1 MSAVVA
7 AIVTLSLGACGG
19 SRTNATTTTT
29 VGRAGTSSTTNRAP
43 NAGPD
48 STAAPV
54 GGDSSAL
61 PGMPPVL
68 DSRDVYAA
76 DRPNQLSPVVRGFRP
91 LVYVPNSLSNTV
103 DVIDPATYKIV
114 EHFAVGALPQHVVP
128 AWDLKTLYVTNDDG
142 NSLTPIN
149 PATGQP
155 GTPIPVEDPYNMYFT
170 PNGKYAIVVAE
181 RLERLDFRDPHTFKL
196 VKSLRVDC
204 LGIDH
209 MDFSGNGRYLIA
221 SCEFSGKIIKVDVET
236 QRVIGTQTLNGGDAK
251 PQDVKVDPTGRTF
264 YIADMLRGGVYLVD
278 GDTFTVTGF
287 VPTGRG
293 AHGLYVS
300 RDSKALYVTN
310 RDAGTI
316 SVLDFATN
324 TVTATWMI
332 PGGSPDMGGVSADG
346 TKLWITGRYNSDVYV
361 IDTTTGAL
369 LHTIPVGSG
378 PHGLC
383 VYPQPGRYSLGH
395 TGIFR

>member
-1 MSAVVA
+1 MVVGICA
-7 AIVTLSLGACGG
+7 LGLVGCGG
-19 SRTNATTTTT
+19 SGAHTPTSTTHPSHA
-29 VGRAGTSSTTNRAP
+29 VGASVTTNRGIAVP
-43 NAGPD
+43 PSSA
-48 STAAPV
+48 V
-54 GGDSSAL
+54 GGDASAL
-61 PGMPPVL
+61 PGMPAVL
-68 DSRDVYAA
+68 DPSDIYAA
-76 DRPNQLSPVVRGFRP
+76 DRPNQLSPVVAGFRP

-103 DVIDPATYKIV
+103 DVIDPATYQIV

-128 AWDLKTLYVTNDDG
+128 AWDLQALYVTNDDS

-170 PNGKYAIVVAE
+170 PDGKYAIVVAE
-181 RLERLDFRDPHTFKL
+181 RLERLDFRDPYTFKL
-196 VKSLRVDC
+196 VKSLPVDC

-209 MDFSGNGRYLIA
+209 LDFSGNGRYLIA

-236 QRVIGTQTLNGGDAK
+236 QSVIGVRTLNNGDAK
-251 PQDVKVDPTGRTF
+251 PQDVKVDPTGHIF
-264 YIADMLRGGVYLVD
+264 YVADMIRGGVYLVD

-287 VPTGRG
+287 VATGRG

-300 RDSKALYVTN
+300 RNSKDLYVTN

-316 SVLDFATN
+316 SVLAFATN
-324 TVTATWMI
+324 TVTATWVI

-346 TKLWITGRYNSDVYV
+346 TKLWITGRYNAAVYV

-369 LHTIPVGSG
+369 LHTIHVGSG

-395 TGIFR
+395 TGVFR

>member
-1 MSAVVA
+1 VG
-7 AIVTLSLGACGG
+7 ICTLCLVACGG
-19 SRTNATTTTT
+19 SGTTVTKATTTSSL
-29 VGRAGTSSTTNRAP
+29 GGAGSFSTTTKAP
-43 NAGPD
+43 TAGLATTGAV
-48 STAAPV
+48 SA
-54 GGDSSAL
+54 GGVSSVL

-68 DSRDVYAA
+68 DPRDIYAA
-76 DRPNQLSPVVRGFRP
+76 DRPNELSPVVRGFRS

-103 DVIDPATYKIV
+103 DVIDPVTYKIV

-170 PNGKYAIVVAE
+170 PDGKFAIVVAE
-181 RLERLDFRDPHTFKL
+181 RLDRLDFRDPHTFKL
-196 VKSLRVDC
+196 VKSLPLDC
-204 LGIDH
+204 AGIDH

-221 SCEFSGKIIKVDVET
+221 SCEFSGKIVKVDVKT
-236 QRVIGTQTLNGGDAK
+236 QRVIGMQTLNGGNAK
-251 PQDVKVDPTGRTF
+251 PQDVKVDPTGHMF
-264 YIADMLRGGVYLVD
+264 YVADMIRGGVYIVD

-300 RDSKALYVTN
+300 RDSKVLYVTN

-316 SVLDFATN
+316 SLLDFATN
-324 TVTATWMI
+324 TVTATWVI

-346 TKLWITGRYNSDVYV
+346 TKLWITGRYNGVVYV

-369 LHTIPVGSG
+369 LHTIAVGSG

-383 VYPQPGRYSLGH
+383 VYPQPGRFSLGH
-395 TGIFR
+395 TGVFR

>member
-196 VKSLRVDC
+196 VKSLPVDC